1 MTRTE
6 IDLAELLE
14 RVHKLER
21 QNCRWKVASFI
32 LLLVVASL
40 LATGLVA
47 QERAEPPLMRA
58 KAVEAQSFLLDDA
71 DGNRRGQM
79 RMKAGGPSF
88 EIYDQTGKV
97 IWSIPSRINR
107 EPSR

>member
-6 IDLAELLE
+6 IDLGELVE

-21 QNCRWKVASFI
+21 QNFRWKIASIF
-32 LLLVVASL
+32 LLLVLASL
-40 LATGLVA
+40 LATGLIA
-47 QERAEPPLMRA
+47 QERVEPPLLRA

-71 DGNRRGQM
+71 DGKLRGQM

-97 IWSIPSRINR
+97 VWSIPSRINR
-107 EPSR
+107 VPSR